1 MIGLAHTAVAVA
13 TAWLVYEVGRRVVDR
28 RVGLVAALLTTL
40 HPYLVWHDV
49 HMNREILD
57 HFLAVGRG
65 AAHARRRGAR
75 RPAAG
80 ARCSAACSG

>member
-1 MIGLAHTAVAVA
+1 MFERHWLVIGLAHVTVAVA
-13 TAWLVYEVGRRVVDR
+13 TAWLVYELARRVVDA

-57 HFLAVGRG
+57 HFLAV
-65 AAHARRRGAR
+65 AAVLAHPRRRGG
-75 RPAAG
+75 PV
-80 ARCSAACSG
+80 SK